1 MRSISVIV
9 SQFHRILDMCL
20 YMLICFTHAY
30 YSQIVLFTVFFCIC
44 VIFKKHLNS
53 VRFALIGPGSL
64 VLLPARG
71 AGNGLRQ
78 PCRPSRSLTC
88 SRCWKLLEARLPP
101 SPLKLLCNELLQ
113 SCQHMTL
120 ACQFGSFLIAF
131 QEHVACQA
139 HFA

>member
-1 MRSISVIV
+1 MCSISVIV
-9 SQFHRILDMCL
+9 SPFHRILVTCL
-20 YMLICFTHAY
+20 YMLICFTHVY
-30 YSQIVLFTVFFCIC
+30 YSQIVFCSCFCIC

-64 VLLPARG
+64 VLLHARG

-78 PCRPSRSLTC
+78 PCRPSRWLTC

-101 SPLKLLCNELLQ
+101 SPLKLLCNALLQ
-113 SCQHMTL
+113 LCQHMSP
-120 ACQFGSFLIAF
+120 ACEFGSFLIAF